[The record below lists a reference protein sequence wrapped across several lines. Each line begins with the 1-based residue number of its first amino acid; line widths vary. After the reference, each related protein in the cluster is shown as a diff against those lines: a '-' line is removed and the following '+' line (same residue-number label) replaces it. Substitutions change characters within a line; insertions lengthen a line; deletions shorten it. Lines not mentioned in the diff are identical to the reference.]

1 MARRIALAAAILLIA
16 ALALPP
22 VFGARA
28 RSQLEP
34 GLNAMGDSL
43 APDATFAVSFDDW
56 DAGWFSSTATVTFA
70 AVFRTPTPVAAV
82 SADLDETYRTTL
94 PGVVTL
100 YHGPVPL
107 GGLAGLG
114 WGSAEF
120 VVDAAAIPELQDF
133 HAETGVDEVA
143 RLTALVGFL
152 GTTTIGLTVPP
163 ISTTEPNSGTQI
175 HFGGLVAT
183 LSLAQDGSRTA
194 STGTLQG
201 LSATVPDDVTFEIG
215 ETTWAGRGHEEQATG
230 LWLGDV
236 SARLA
241 KVVASN
247 DDTSSE
253 FEVDR
258 AEIDS
263 GTHIDGDEVVGALR
277 ATAVGLRIR
286 EVQLD
291 DLEIDIT
298 ATGPIAAMDS
308 LAERA
313 SDSPIEM
320 PLTAEVLDAIRGHR
334 ATLRI
339 DPLAFSYRDMP
350 FRAMLD
356 VEYHGDQHT
365 EEPVASSLAVLTR
378 STSAELDLSFHKN
391 LLDAIGIDVVAD
403 LLPAM
408 ARLELVRESGN
419 AYQVHATYR
428 DGELLFDGQPV
439 DVALLAALMA
449 GT

>member
-1 MARRIALAAAILLIA
+1 MARRIALAAAILLMA

-28 RSQLEP
+28 RSQLEL
-34 GLNAMGDSL
+34 GLNAMGASL

-56 DAGWFSSTATVTFA
+56 DAGWFSSTATVTLE
-70 AVFRTPTPVAAV
+70 AVFRTPPPVAAV

-107 GGLAGLG
+107 GGLGGFG

-175 HFGGLVAT
+175 HFGGLDAT
-183 LSLAQDGSRTA
+183 LSLDQDGSRTA
-194 STGTLQG
+194 STGRLQAVG
-201 LSATVPDDVTFEIG
+201 PSRTSHRRDRRTHGRPRARGAGSAL
-215 ETTWAGRGHEEQATG
+215 ARRR
-230 LWLGDV
+230 

-247 DDTSSE
+247 DDTSSG
-253 FEVDR
+253 FEVDS
-258 AEIDS
+258 AEIES

-286 EVQLD
+286 NVQLD
-291 DLEIDIT
+291 DLEVDIT

-313 SDSPIEM
+313 SGSPIEM
-320 PLTAEVLDAIRGHR
+320 PLTAAMLAAIRGHR

-339 DPLAFSYRDMP
+339 DPLAFNYRDMP

-356 VEYHGDQHT
+356 VEYHGDQHA
-365 EEPVASSLAVLTR
+365 EEPVASNLAALTR

-391 LLDAIGIDVVAD
+391 LLDAIGINVVAD

-408 ARLELVRESGN
+408 ARLELVRESGD

>member
-1 MARRIALAAAILLIA
+1 MAKRIALAAAILLIA

-22 VFGARA
+22 VVGARA

-43 APDATFAVSFDDW
+43 APEATFAVAFDDW
-56 DAGWFSSTATVTFA
+56 DAGWFSSTATVTFK
-70 AVFRTPTPVAAV
+70 AVFRTPPPVAAV

-94 PGVVTL
+94 PGVATL

-107 GGLAGLG
+107 GGLGGLG

-120 VVDAAAIPELQDF
+120 VVGAAAIPELQDF

-152 GTTTIGLTVPP
+152 GTTTIGLAMPS
-163 ISTTEPNSGTQI
+163 ISAAEPNSGTQV
-175 HFGGLVAT
+175 HFDGLGAT

-201 LSATVPDDVTFEIG
+201 LSATVPDDLTFEIG
-215 ETTWAGRGHEEQATG
+215 ETTWAGRAHKEQATG
-230 LWLGDV
+230 LWLGDW
-236 SARLA
+236 SGRLA
-241 KVVASN
+241 TVVASN
-247 DDTSSE
+247 DDTSSG
-253 FEVDR
+253 FKVDGV
-258 AEIDS
+258 EIES

-277 ATAVGLRIR
+277 ATAAGLRIR
-286 EVQLD
+286 GVQLD

-298 ATGPIAAMDS
+298 ATGPVAAMDS

-320 PLTAEVLDAIRGHR
+320 QLTAEMLDAIRGHR
-334 ATLRI
+334 ATLHI
-339 DPLAFSYRDMP
+339 DPLAFNYRDMLL
-350 FRAMLD
+350 RAMLD
-356 VEYHGDQHT
+356 VEYHGDQHA
-365 EEPVASSLAVLTR
+365 EEPVVSNLAVLTR
-378 STSAELDLSFHKN
+378 STSAELDLSLHKN

-408 ARLELVRESGN
+408 ARLELVRESGD

-439 DVALLAALMA
+439 DLALLAALMA